1 MLEHRL
7 RIVHDCN
14 IKPNLAE
21 RPRREDRHIGAVDR
35 TSYWFTSISKTGYG
49 SSGTELMPVSVFII
63 NSDCTIMII
72 MIITTTTTGT
82 PDPVYFHWSG
92 LTVV

>member
-1 MLEHRL
+1 MQ
-7 RIVHDCN
+7 IVHDCN

-21 RPRREDRHIGAVDR
+21 QPRREGRHIGAVDR
-35 TSYWFTSISKTGYG
+35 TSYWFTSISKTGCG
-49 SSGTELMPVSVFII
+49 SSGAELMPVYVFII

-72 MIITTTTTGT
+72 MITIKTTTGT